1 MAKEIKFNEEAR
13 KGMEAGINKLSNTVK
28 VTLGPKGRNVVLDK
42 KFGSPLITNDGV
54 TIAREIELEDPYEN
68 MGAQLV
74 KEVATKTNDVAG
86 DGTTTATLLAQAI
99 IREGLK
105 NVAAG
110 ANPMIIQKGIKKAV
124 DKAVEGIKEFSKPVE
139 TKESIAQVASISAA
153 DEEVGKLISDA
164 MEKVGKDGVITVEES
179 RSMGTTLEVLLFDG
193 DVLYFGHVGDSRIY
207 IKDDN
212 FRLLTK
218 DHSLVQYLYSS
229 GALTEEEVKNYNDKN
244 SILRAI
250 GMEKHVEVDVSSV
263 RIKPKDII
271 LVCSDGLT
279 NELDDDKI
287 SEMLD
292 FKYSAKEMVDNI
304 ISTVKNGLA
313 RDNVTVG
320 IFKNDE
326 EIIC

>member
-1 MAKEIKFNEEAR
+1 MSFYMSSDKGNVRKNNEDSFLFEHF
-13 KGMEAGINKLSNTVK
+13 EKLNI
-28 VTLGPKGRNVVLDK
+28 
-42 KFGSPLITNDGV
+42 LILADGV
-54 TIAREIELEDPYEN
+54 GGHEDGEIASGYAVNIVMEYIKSNYKLYSDYLHLLVDAFCEANKVIYEINLEKNSEEN
-68 MGAQLV
+68 
-74 KEVATKTNDVAG
+74 K
-86 DGTTTATLLAQAI
+86 
-99 IREGLK
+99 
-105 NVAAG
+105 
-110 ANPMIIQKGIKKAV
+110 
-124 DKAVEGIKEFSKPVE
+124 
-139 TKESIAQVASISAA
+139 ISNR
-153 DEEVGKLISDA
+153 L
-164 MEKVGKDGVITVEES
+164 
-179 RSMGTTLEVLLFDG
+179 MGTTLEVLLFDG

>member
-1 MAKEIKFNEEAR
+1 MSFYMDSDRGNVRQNNEDSFLFEQF
-13 KGMEAGINKLSNTVK
+13 EKLNI
-28 VTLGPKGRNVVLDK
+28 
-42 KFGSPLITNDGV
+42 LILADGV
-54 TIAREIELEDPYEN
+54 GGHEDGEIASGYAVNIVMEYIKSNYKLYSDYLHLLVDAFCEANKVIYEINLEKNSEEN
-68 MGAQLV
+68 
-74 KEVATKTNDVAG
+74 K
-86 DGTTTATLLAQAI
+86 
-99 IREGLK
+99 
-105 NVAAG
+105 
-110 ANPMIIQKGIKKAV
+110 
-124 DKAVEGIKEFSKPVE
+124 
-139 TKESIAQVASISAA
+139 ISNR
-153 DEEVGKLISDA
+153 L
-164 MEKVGKDGVITVEES
+164 
-179 RSMGTTLEVLLFDG
+179 MGTTLEVLLFDG

-207 IKDDN
+207 IKNDN

>member
-1 MAKEIKFNEEAR
+1 MSFYMDSDRGNVRQNNEDSFLFEQF
-13 KGMEAGINKLSNTVK
+13 EKLNI
-28 VTLGPKGRNVVLDK
+28 
-42 KFGSPLITNDGV
+42 LILADGV
-54 TIAREIELEDPYEN
+54 GGHEDGEIASGYAVNIVMEYIKSNYELYSDYLHLLVDAFCEANKVIYEINLEKNSEEN
-68 MGAQLV
+68 
-74 KEVATKTNDVAG
+74 K
-86 DGTTTATLLAQAI
+86 
-99 IREGLK
+99 
-105 NVAAG
+105 
-110 ANPMIIQKGIKKAV
+110 
-124 DKAVEGIKEFSKPVE
+124 
-139 TKESIAQVASISAA
+139 ISNR
-153 DEEVGKLISDA
+153 L
-164 MEKVGKDGVITVEES
+164 
-179 RSMGTTLEVLLFDG
+179 MGTTLEVLLFDG

>member
-1 MAKEIKFNEEAR
+1 MSFYMDSDKGNVRQNNEDSFLFEQF
-13 KGMEAGINKLSNTVK
+13 EKLNI
-28 VTLGPKGRNVVLDK
+28 
-42 KFGSPLITNDGV
+42 LILADGV
-54 TIAREIELEDPYEN
+54 GGHEDGEIASGYAVNIVMEYIKSNYKLYSDYLHLLVDAFCEANKVIYEINLEKNSEEN
-68 MGAQLV
+68 
-74 KEVATKTNDVAG
+74 K
-86 DGTTTATLLAQAI
+86 
-99 IREGLK
+99 
-105 NVAAG
+105 
-110 ANPMIIQKGIKKAV
+110 
-124 DKAVEGIKEFSKPVE
+124 
-139 TKESIAQVASISAA
+139 ISNR
-153 DEEVGKLISDA
+153 L
-164 MEKVGKDGVITVEES
+164 
-179 RSMGTTLEVLLFDG
+179 MGTTLEVLLFDG

-218 DHSLVQYLYSS
+218 DHSLVQHLYSS

>member
-1 MAKEIKFNEEAR
+1 MYKRQDSDRGNVRQNNEDSFLFEQF
-13 KGMEAGINKLSNTVK
+13 EKLNI
-28 VTLGPKGRNVVLDK
+28 
-42 KFGSPLITNDGV
+42 LILADGV
-54 TIAREIELEDPYEN
+54 GGHEDGEIASGYAVNIVMEYIKSNYKLYSDYLHLLVDAFCEANKVIYEINLEKNSGEN
-68 MGAQLV
+68 
-74 KEVATKTNDVAG
+74 K
-86 DGTTTATLLAQAI
+86 
-99 IREGLK
+99 
-105 NVAAG
+105 
-110 ANPMIIQKGIKKAV
+110 
-124 DKAVEGIKEFSKPVE
+124 
-139 TKESIAQVASISAA
+139 ISNR
-153 DEEVGKLISDA
+153 L
-164 MEKVGKDGVITVEES
+164 
-179 RSMGTTLEVLLFDG
+179 MGTTLEVLLFDG

>member
-1 MAKEIKFNEEAR
+1 MDSDRGNVRQNNEDSFLFEQF
-13 KGMEAGINKLSNTVK
+13 EKLNI
-28 VTLGPKGRNVVLDK
+28 
-42 KFGSPLITNDGV
+42 LILADGV
-54 TIAREIELEDPYEN
+54 GGHEDGEIASGYAVNIVMEYIKSNYKLYSDYLHLLVDAFCEANKVIYEINLEKNSEEN
-68 MGAQLV
+68 
-74 KEVATKTNDVAG
+74 K
-86 DGTTTATLLAQAI
+86 
-99 IREGLK
+99 
-105 NVAAG
+105 
-110 ANPMIIQKGIKKAV
+110 
-124 DKAVEGIKEFSKPVE
+124 
-139 TKESIAQVASISAA
+139 ISNR
-153 DEEVGKLISDA
+153 L
-164 MEKVGKDGVITVEES
+164 
-179 RSMGTTLEVLLFDG
+179 MGTTLEVLLFDG

-313 RDNVTVG
+313 RDNVSVG

>member
-1 MAKEIKFNEEAR
+1 MSFYMDSDKGNVRQNNEDSFLFEQF
-13 KGMEAGINKLSNTVK
+13 EKLNI
-28 VTLGPKGRNVVLDK
+28 
-42 KFGSPLITNDGV
+42 LILADGV
-54 TIAREIELEDPYEN
+54 GGHEDGEIASSYAVNIVMEYIKSNYKLYSDYLHLLVDAFCDANKVIYEINLEKNSGEN
-68 MGAQLV
+68 
-74 KEVATKTNDVAG
+74 K
-86 DGTTTATLLAQAI
+86 
-99 IREGLK
+99 
-105 NVAAG
+105 
-110 ANPMIIQKGIKKAV
+110 
-124 DKAVEGIKEFSKPVE
+124 
-139 TKESIAQVASISAA
+139 ISNR
-153 DEEVGKLISDA
+153 L
-164 MEKVGKDGVITVEES
+164 
-179 RSMGTTLEVLLFDG
+179 MGTTLEVLLFDG

>member
-1 MAKEIKFNEEAR
+1 MSFYMDSDRGNVRQNNEDSFLFEQF
-13 KGMEAGINKLSNTVK
+13 EKLNI
-28 VTLGPKGRNVVLDK
+28 
-42 KFGSPLITNDGV
+42 LILADGV
-54 TIAREIELEDPYEN
+54 GGHEDGEIASSYAVNIVMEYIKSNYKLYSDYLHLLVDAFCDANKVIYEINLEKNSGEN
-68 MGAQLV
+68 
-74 KEVATKTNDVAG
+74 K
-86 DGTTTATLLAQAI
+86 
-99 IREGLK
+99 
-105 NVAAG
+105 
-110 ANPMIIQKGIKKAV
+110 
-124 DKAVEGIKEFSKPVE
+124 
-139 TKESIAQVASISAA
+139 ISNR
-153 DEEVGKLISDA
+153 L
-164 MEKVGKDGVITVEES
+164 
-179 RSMGTTLEVLLFDG
+179 MGTTLEVLLFDG

>member
-1 MAKEIKFNEEAR
+1 MDSDRGNVRQNNEDSFLFEQF
-13 KGMEAGINKLSNTVK
+13 EKLNI
-28 VTLGPKGRNVVLDK
+28 
-42 KFGSPLITNDGV
+42 LILADGV
-54 TIAREIELEDPYEN
+54 GGHEDGEIASGYAVNIVMEYIKSNYKLYSDYLHLLVDAFCEANKVIYEINLEKNSEEN
-68 MGAQLV
+68 
-74 KEVATKTNDVAG
+74 K
-86 DGTTTATLLAQAI
+86 
-99 IREGLK
+99 
-105 NVAAG
+105 
-110 ANPMIIQKGIKKAV
+110 
-124 DKAVEGIKEFSKPVE
+124 
-139 TKESIAQVASISAA
+139 ISNR
-153 DEEVGKLISDA
+153 L
-164 MEKVGKDGVITVEES
+164 
-179 RSMGTTLEVLLFDG
+179 MGTTLEVLLFDG

-250 GMEKHVEVDVSSV
+250 GMEKHIEVDVSSV

>member
-1 MAKEIKFNEEAR
+1 MSFYMDSDRGNVRQNNEDSFLFEQF
-13 KGMEAGINKLSNTVK
+13 EKLNI
-28 VTLGPKGRNVVLDK
+28 
-42 KFGSPLITNDGV
+42 LILADGV
-54 TIAREIELEDPYEN
+54 GGHEDGEIASGYAVNIVMEYIKSNYKLYSDYLHLLVDAFCEANKVIYEINLEKNSEEN
-68 MGAQLV
+68 
-74 KEVATKTNDVAG
+74 K
-86 DGTTTATLLAQAI
+86 
-99 IREGLK
+99 
-105 NVAAG
+105 
-110 ANPMIIQKGIKKAV
+110 
-124 DKAVEGIKEFSKPVE
+124 
-139 TKESIAQVASISAA
+139 ISNR
-153 DEEVGKLISDA
+153 L
-164 MEKVGKDGVITVEES
+164 
-179 RSMGTTLEVLLFDG
+179 MGTTLEVLLFDG

-229 GALTEEEVKNYNDKN
+229 VALTEEEVKNYNDKN

>member
-1 MAKEIKFNEEAR
+1 MSFYMNSDKGNVRKNNEDSFLFEQF
-13 KGMEAGINKLSNTVK
+13 EKLNI
-28 VTLGPKGRNVVLDK
+28 
-42 KFGSPLITNDGV
+42 LILADGV
-54 TIAREIELEDPYEN
+54 GGHEDGEIASGYAVNIVMEYIKSNYKLYSDYLHLLVDAFCEANKVIYEINLEKNSEEN
-68 MGAQLV
+68 
-74 KEVATKTNDVAG
+74 K
-86 DGTTTATLLAQAI
+86 
-99 IREGLK
+99 
-105 NVAAG
+105 
-110 ANPMIIQKGIKKAV
+110 
-124 DKAVEGIKEFSKPVE
+124 
-139 TKESIAQVASISAA
+139 ISNR
-153 DEEVGKLISDA
+153 L
-164 MEKVGKDGVITVEES
+164 
-179 RSMGTTLEVLLFDG
+179 MGTTLEVLLFDG

>member
-1 MAKEIKFNEEAR
+1 MSFYMDSDRGNVRQNNEDSFLFEQF
-13 KGMEAGINKLSNTVK
+13 EKLNI
-28 VTLGPKGRNVVLDK
+28 
-42 KFGSPLITNDGV
+42 LILADGV
-54 TIAREIELEDPYEN
+54 GGHEDGEIASGYAVNIVMEYIKSNYKLYSDYLHLLVDAFCEANKVIYEINLEKNSEEN
-68 MGAQLV
+68 
-74 KEVATKTNDVAG
+74 K
-86 DGTTTATLLAQAI
+86 
-99 IREGLK
+99 
-105 NVAAG
+105 
-110 ANPMIIQKGIKKAV
+110 
-124 DKAVEGIKEFSKPVE
+124 
-139 TKESIAQVASISAA
+139 ISNR
-153 DEEVGKLISDA
+153 L
-164 MEKVGKDGVITVEES
+164 
-179 RSMGTTLEVLLFDG
+179 MGTTLEVLLFDG

-250 GMEKHVEVDVSSV
+250 GMEKHIEVDVSSV

>member
-1 MAKEIKFNEEAR
+1 MSFYMDSDRGNVRQNNEDSFLFEQF
-13 KGMEAGINKLSNTVK
+13 EKLNI
-28 VTLGPKGRNVVLDK
+28 
-42 KFGSPLITNDGV
+42 LILADGV
-54 TIAREIELEDPYEN
+54 GGHEDGEIASGYAVNIVMEYIKSNYKLYSDYLHLLVDAFCEANKVIYEINLEKNSEEN
-68 MGAQLV
+68 
-74 KEVATKTNDVAG
+74 K
-86 DGTTTATLLAQAI
+86 
-99 IREGLK
+99 
-105 NVAAG
+105 
-110 ANPMIIQKGIKKAV
+110 
-124 DKAVEGIKEFSKPVE
+124 
-139 TKESIAQVASISAA
+139 ISNR
-153 DEEVGKLISDA
+153 L
-164 MEKVGKDGVITVEES
+164 
-179 RSMGTTLEVLLFDG
+179 MGTTLEVLLFDG

-326 EIIC
+326 ETLC

>member
-1 MAKEIKFNEEAR
+1 MDSDKGNVRQNNEDSFLFEQF
-13 KGMEAGINKLSNTVK
+13 EKLNI
-28 VTLGPKGRNVVLDK
+28 
-42 KFGSPLITNDGV
+42 LILADGV
-54 TIAREIELEDPYEN
+54 GGHEDGEIASGYAVNIVMEYIKSNYKLYSDYLHLLVDAFCEANKVIYEINLEKNSEEN
-68 MGAQLV
+68 
-74 KEVATKTNDVAG
+74 K
-86 DGTTTATLLAQAI
+86 
-99 IREGLK
+99 
-105 NVAAG
+105 
-110 ANPMIIQKGIKKAV
+110 
-124 DKAVEGIKEFSKPVE
+124 
-139 TKESIAQVASISAA
+139 ISNR
-153 DEEVGKLISDA
+153 L
-164 MEKVGKDGVITVEES
+164 
-179 RSMGTTLEVLLFDG
+179 MGTTLEVLLFDG
-193 DVLYFGHVGDSRIY
+193 DILYFGHVGDSRIY
-207 IKDDN
+207 IKNDN

>member
-1 MAKEIKFNEEAR
+1 MSFYMDSDRGNVRQNNEDSFLFEQF
-13 KGMEAGINKLSNTVK
+13 EKLNI
-28 VTLGPKGRNVVLDK
+28 
-42 KFGSPLITNDGV
+42 LILADGV
-54 TIAREIELEDPYEN
+54 GGHEDGEIASGYAVNIVMEYIKSNYKLYSDYLHLLVDAFCEANKVIYEINLEKNSEEN
-68 MGAQLV
+68 
-74 KEVATKTNDVAG
+74 K
-86 DGTTTATLLAQAI
+86 
-99 IREGLK
+99 
-105 NVAAG
+105 
-110 ANPMIIQKGIKKAV
+110 
-124 DKAVEGIKEFSKPVE
+124 
-139 TKESIAQVASISAA
+139 ISNR
-153 DEEVGKLISDA
+153 L
-164 MEKVGKDGVITVEES
+164 
-179 RSMGTTLEVLLFDG
+179 MGTTLEVLLFDG

-320 IFKNDE
+320 I
-326 EIIC
+326 IC

>member
-1 MAKEIKFNEEAR
+1 MSFYMSSDKGNVRKNNEDSFLFETY
-13 KGMEAGINKLSNTVK
+13 EKLNI
-28 VTLGPKGRNVVLDK
+28 
-42 KFGSPLITNDGV
+42 LILADGV
-54 TIAREIELEDPYEN
+54 GGHEDGEIASSYAVNIVMKYIKSNYKLYSDYLHLLVDAFCEANKVIYEINLEKNSGEN
-68 MGAQLV
+68 KMSNRL
-74 KEVATKTNDVAG
+74 
-86 DGTTTATLLAQAI
+86 
-99 IREGLK
+99 
-105 NVAAG
+105 
-110 ANPMIIQKGIKKAV
+110 
-124 DKAVEGIKEFSKPVE
+124 
-139 TKESIAQVASISAA
+139 
-153 DEEVGKLISDA
+153 
-164 MEKVGKDGVITVEES
+164 
-179 RSMGTTLEVLLFDG
+179 MGTTLEVLLFDE
-193 DVLYFGHVGDSRIY
+193 DILCFGHVGDSRIY

-279 NELDDDKI
+279 NELDDNKI

>member
-1 MAKEIKFNEEAR
+1 MSFYMDSDRGNVRQNNEDSFLFEQF
-13 KGMEAGINKLSNTVK
+13 EKLNI
-28 VTLGPKGRNVVLDK
+28 
-42 KFGSPLITNDGV
+42 LILADGV
-54 TIAREIELEDPYEN
+54 GGHEDGEIASGYAVNIVMEYIKSNYKLYSDYLHLLVDAFCEANKVIYEINLEKNSEEN
-68 MGAQLV
+68 
-74 KEVATKTNDVAG
+74 K
-86 DGTTTATLLAQAI
+86 
-99 IREGLK
+99 
-105 NVAAG
+105 
-110 ANPMIIQKGIKKAV
+110 
-124 DKAVEGIKEFSKPVE
+124 
-139 TKESIAQVASISAA
+139 ISNR
-153 DEEVGKLISDA
+153 L
-164 MEKVGKDGVITVEES
+164 
-179 RSMGTTLEVLLFDG
+179 MGTTLEFLLFDG

>member
-1 MAKEIKFNEEAR
+1 MSFYMDSDRGNVRQNNEDSFLFEQF
-13 KGMEAGINKLSNTVK
+13 EKLNI
-28 VTLGPKGRNVVLDK
+28 
-42 KFGSPLITNDGV
+42 LILADGV
-54 TIAREIELEDPYEN
+54 GGHEDGEIASDYAVNIVMEYIKSNYKLYSDYLHLLVDAFCEANKVIYEINLEKNSGEN
-68 MGAQLV
+68 
-74 KEVATKTNDVAG
+74 K
-86 DGTTTATLLAQAI
+86 
-99 IREGLK
+99 
-105 NVAAG
+105 
-110 ANPMIIQKGIKKAV
+110 
-124 DKAVEGIKEFSKPVE
+124 
-139 TKESIAQVASISAA
+139 ISNR
-153 DEEVGKLISDA
+153 L
-164 MEKVGKDGVITVEES
+164 
-179 RSMGTTLEVLLFDG
+179 MGTTLEVLLFDG

>member
-1 MAKEIKFNEEAR
+1 MSFYMDSDRGNVRQNNEDSFLFEQF
-13 KGMEAGINKLSNTVK
+13 EKLNI
-28 VTLGPKGRNVVLDK
+28 
-42 KFGSPLITNDGV
+42 LILADGV
-54 TIAREIELEDPYEN
+54 GGHEDGEIASGYAVNIVMEYIKSNYKLYSDYLHLLVDAFCEANKVIYEINLEKNSGEN
-68 MGAQLV
+68 
-74 KEVATKTNDVAG
+74 K
-86 DGTTTATLLAQAI
+86 
-99 IREGLK
+99 
-105 NVAAG
+105 
-110 ANPMIIQKGIKKAV
+110 
-124 DKAVEGIKEFSKPVE
+124 
-139 TKESIAQVASISAA
+139 ISNR
-153 DEEVGKLISDA
+153 L
-164 MEKVGKDGVITVEES
+164 
-179 RSMGTTLEVLLFDG
+179 MGTTLEVLLFDG

>member
-1 MAKEIKFNEEAR
+1 MSFYMDSDRGNVRQNNEDSFLFEQF
-13 KGMEAGINKLSNTVK
+13 EKLNI
-28 VTLGPKGRNVVLDK
+28 
-42 KFGSPLITNDGV
+42 LILADGV
-54 TIAREIELEDPYEN
+54 GGHEDGEIASGYAVNIVMEYIKSNYKLYSDYLHLLVDAFCEANKVIYEINLEKN
-68 MGAQLV
+68 S
-74 KEVATKTNDVAG
+74 G
-86 DGTTTATLLAQAI
+86 D
-99 IREGLK
+99 EG
-105 NVAAG
+105 V
-110 ANPMIIQKGIKKAV
+110 
-124 DKAVEGIKEFSKPVE
+124 SKR
-139 TKESIAQVASISAA
+139 
-153 DEEVGKLISDA
+153 L
-164 MEKVGKDGVITVEES
+164 
-179 RSMGTTLEVLLFDG
+179 MGTTLEVLLIDG
-193 DVLYFGHVGDSRIY
+193 DILYFGHVGDSRIY

>member
-1 MAKEIKFNEEAR
+1 MSFYMDSDRGNVRQNNEDSFLFEQF
-13 KGMEAGINKLSNTVK
+13 EKLNI
-28 VTLGPKGRNVVLDK
+28 
-42 KFGSPLITNDGV
+42 LILADGV
-54 TIAREIELEDPYEN
+54 GGHEDGEIASGYAVNIVMEYIKSNYKLYSDYLHLLVDAFCEANKVIYEINLEKNSEEN
-68 MGAQLV
+68 
-74 KEVATKTNDVAG
+74 K
-86 DGTTTATLLAQAI
+86 
-99 IREGLK
+99 
-105 NVAAG
+105 
-110 ANPMIIQKGIKKAV
+110 
-124 DKAVEGIKEFSKPVE
+124 
-139 TKESIAQVASISAA
+139 ISNR
-153 DEEVGKLISDA
+153 L
-164 MEKVGKDGVITVEES
+164 
-179 RSMGTTLEVLLFDG
+179 MGTTLEVLLFDG
-193 DVLYFGHVGDSRIY
+193 DILYFGHVGDSRIY
-207 IKDDN
+207 IKNDN

>member
-1 MAKEIKFNEEAR
+1 MSFYMDSDRGNVRQNNEDSFLFEQF
-13 KGMEAGINKLSNTVK
+13 EKLNI
-28 VTLGPKGRNVVLDK
+28 
-42 KFGSPLITNDGV
+42 LILADGV
-54 TIAREIELEDPYEN
+54 GGHEDGEIASGYAVNIVMEYIKSTEEN
-68 MGAQLV
+68 
-74 KEVATKTNDVAG
+74 K
-86 DGTTTATLLAQAI
+86 
-99 IREGLK
+99 
-105 NVAAG
+105 
-110 ANPMIIQKGIKKAV
+110 
-124 DKAVEGIKEFSKPVE
+124 
-139 TKESIAQVASISAA
+139 ISNR
-153 DEEVGKLISDA
+153 L
-164 MEKVGKDGVITVEES
+164 
-179 RSMGTTLEVLLFDG
+179 MGTTLEVLLFDG

>member
-1 MAKEIKFNEEAR
+1 MSFYMDSDRGNVRQNNEDSFLFEQF
-13 KGMEAGINKLSNTVK
+13 EKLNI
-28 VTLGPKGRNVVLDK
+28 
-42 KFGSPLITNDGV
+42 LILADGV
-54 TIAREIELEDPYEN
+54 GGHEDGEIASSYAVNIVMEYIKSNYKLYSDYLHLLVDAFCEANKVIYEINLEKNSEEN
-68 MGAQLV
+68 
-74 KEVATKTNDVAG
+74 K
-86 DGTTTATLLAQAI
+86 
-99 IREGLK
+99 
-105 NVAAG
+105 
-110 ANPMIIQKGIKKAV
+110 
-124 DKAVEGIKEFSKPVE
+124 
-139 TKESIAQVASISAA
+139 ISNR
-153 DEEVGKLISDA
+153 L
-164 MEKVGKDGVITVEES
+164 
-179 RSMGTTLEVLLFDG
+179 MGTTLEVLLFDG

>member
-1 MAKEIKFNEEAR
+1 MSFYMSSDKGNVRKNNEDSFLFETY
-13 KGMEAGINKLSNTVK
+13 EKLNI
-28 VTLGPKGRNVVLDK
+28 
-42 KFGSPLITNDGV
+42 LILADGV
-54 TIAREIELEDPYEN
+54 GGHEDGEIASSYAVNIVMKYIKSNYKLYSDYLHLLVDAFCEANKVIYEINLEKNSEEN
-68 MGAQLV
+68 
-74 KEVATKTNDVAG
+74 K
-86 DGTTTATLLAQAI
+86 
-99 IREGLK
+99 
-105 NVAAG
+105 
-110 ANPMIIQKGIKKAV
+110 
-124 DKAVEGIKEFSKPVE
+124 
-139 TKESIAQVASISAA
+139 ISNR
-153 DEEVGKLISDA
+153 L
-164 MEKVGKDGVITVEES
+164 
-179 RSMGTTLEVLLFDG
+179 MGTTLEVLLFDG

>member
-1 MAKEIKFNEEAR
+1 MSFYMDSDRGNVRQNNEDSFLFEQF
-13 KGMEAGINKLSNTVK
+13 EKLNI
-28 VTLGPKGRNVVLDK
+28 
-42 KFGSPLITNDGV
+42 LILADGV
-54 TIAREIELEDPYEN
+54 GGHEDGEIASGYAVNIVMEYIKSNYKLYSDYSHLLVDAFCEANKVIYEINLEKNSGEN
-68 MGAQLV
+68 
-74 KEVATKTNDVAG
+74 K
-86 DGTTTATLLAQAI
+86 
-99 IREGLK
+99 
-105 NVAAG
+105 
-110 ANPMIIQKGIKKAV
+110 
-124 DKAVEGIKEFSKPVE
+124 
-139 TKESIAQVASISAA
+139 ISNR
-153 DEEVGKLISDA
+153 L
-164 MEKVGKDGVITVEES
+164 
-179 RSMGTTLEVLLFDG
+179 MGTTLEVLLFDG

>member
-1 MAKEIKFNEEAR
+1 MSFYMDSDRGNVRQNNEDSFLFEQF
-13 KGMEAGINKLSNTVK
+13 EKLNI
-28 VTLGPKGRNVVLDK
+28 
-42 KFGSPLITNDGV
+42 LILADGV
-54 TIAREIELEDPYEN
+54 GGHEDGEIASGYAVNIVMEYIKSNYKLYSDYLHLLVDAFCEANKVIYEINLEKNSGEN
-68 MGAQLV
+68 
-74 KEVATKTNDVAG
+74 K
-86 DGTTTATLLAQAI
+86 
-99 IREGLK
+99 
-105 NVAAG
+105 
-110 ANPMIIQKGIKKAV
+110 
-124 DKAVEGIKEFSKPVE
+124 
-139 TKESIAQVASISAA
+139 ISNR
-153 DEEVGKLISDA
+153 L
-164 MEKVGKDGVITVEES
+164 
-179 RSMGTTLEVLLFDG
+179 MGTTLEVLLFDG
-193 DVLYFGHVGDSRIY
+193 DVLYFGQVGDSRIY

>member
-1 MAKEIKFNEEAR
+1 MSFYMDSDRGNVRQNNEDSFLFEQF
-13 KGMEAGINKLSNTVK
+13 EKLNI
-28 VTLGPKGRNVVLDK
+28 
-42 KFGSPLITNDGV
+42 LILADGV
-54 TIAREIELEDPYEN
+54 GGHEDGEIASGYAVNIVMEYIKSNYKLYSDYLHLLVDAFCEANKVIYEINLEKNSEEN
-68 MGAQLV
+68 
-74 KEVATKTNDVAG
+74 K
-86 DGTTTATLLAQAI
+86 
-99 IREGLK
+99 
-105 NVAAG
+105 
-110 ANPMIIQKGIKKAV
+110 
-124 DKAVEGIKEFSKPVE
+124 
-139 TKESIAQVASISAA
+139 ISNR
-153 DEEVGKLISDA
+153 L
-164 MEKVGKDGVITVEES
+164 
-179 RSMGTTLEVLLFDG
+179 MGTTLEVLLFDG

-304 ISTVKNGLA
+304 ISTVTNGEA
-313 RDNVTVG
+313 KDNVTVG

-326 EIIC
+326 ETLC

>member
-1 MAKEIKFNEEAR
+1 MSFYMDSDRGNVRQNNEDSFLFEQF
-13 KGMEAGINKLSNTVK
+13 EKLNI
-28 VTLGPKGRNVVLDK
+28 
-42 KFGSPLITNDGV
+42 LILADGV
-54 TIAREIELEDPYEN
+54 GGHEDGEIASGYAVNIVMEYIKSNYKLYSDYLHLLVDAFCEANKVIYEINLEKNSEEN
-68 MGAQLV
+68 
-74 KEVATKTNDVAG
+74 K
-86 DGTTTATLLAQAI
+86 
-99 IREGLK
+99 
-105 NVAAG
+105 
-110 ANPMIIQKGIKKAV
+110 
-124 DKAVEGIKEFSKPVE
+124 
-139 TKESIAQVASISAA
+139 ISNR
-153 DEEVGKLISDA
+153 L
-164 MEKVGKDGVITVEES
+164 
-179 RSMGTTLEVLLFDG
+179 MGTTLEVLLFDG

-279 NELDDDKI
+279 NELDDGKI

>member
-1 MAKEIKFNEEAR
+1 MSFYMDSDRGNVRENNEDSFLFEQF
-13 KGMEAGINKLSNTVK
+13 EKLNI
-28 VTLGPKGRNVVLDK
+28 
-42 KFGSPLITNDGV
+42 LILADGV
-54 TIAREIELEDPYEN
+54 GGHEDGEIASSYAVNIVMEYIKSNYKLYSDYLHLLVDAFCEANKVIYEINLEKNSEEN
-68 MGAQLV
+68 
-74 KEVATKTNDVAG
+74 K
-86 DGTTTATLLAQAI
+86 
-99 IREGLK
+99 
-105 NVAAG
+105 
-110 ANPMIIQKGIKKAV
+110 
-124 DKAVEGIKEFSKPVE
+124 
-139 TKESIAQVASISAA
+139 ISNR
-153 DEEVGKLISDA
+153 L
-164 MEKVGKDGVITVEES
+164 
-179 RSMGTTLEVLLFDG
+179 MGTTLEVLLFDG

-250 GMEKHVEVDVSSV
+250 GMEKHVEVDVDSI
-263 RIKPKDII
+263 RIKPKDIV

>member
-1 MAKEIKFNEEAR
+1 MSFYMDSDRGNVRENNEDSFLFEQF
-13 KGMEAGINKLSNTVK
+13 EKLNI
-28 VTLGPKGRNVVLDK
+28 
-42 KFGSPLITNDGV
+42 LILADGV
-54 TIAREIELEDPYEN
+54 GGHEDGEIASGYAVNIVMEYIKSNYKLYSDYLHLLVDAFCDANKVIYEINLEKNSGEN
-68 MGAQLV
+68 
-74 KEVATKTNDVAG
+74 K
-86 DGTTTATLLAQAI
+86 
-99 IREGLK
+99 
-105 NVAAG
+105 
-110 ANPMIIQKGIKKAV
+110 
-124 DKAVEGIKEFSKPVE
+124 
-139 TKESIAQVASISAA
+139 ISNR
-153 DEEVGKLISDA
+153 L
-164 MEKVGKDGVITVEES
+164 
-179 RSMGTTLEVLLFDG
+179 MGTTLEVLLFDG

>member
-1 MAKEIKFNEEAR
+1 MSFYMDSDRGNVRENNEDSFLFEQF
-13 KGMEAGINKLSNTVK
+13 EKLNI
-28 VTLGPKGRNVVLDK
+28 
-42 KFGSPLITNDGV
+42 LILADGV
-54 TIAREIELEDPYEN
+54 GGHEDGEIASGYAVNIVMEYIKSNYKLYSDYLHLLVDAFCEANKVIYEINLEKNSEEN
-68 MGAQLV
+68 
-74 KEVATKTNDVAG
+74 K
-86 DGTTTATLLAQAI
+86 
-99 IREGLK
+99 
-105 NVAAG
+105 
-110 ANPMIIQKGIKKAV
+110 
-124 DKAVEGIKEFSKPVE
+124 
-139 TKESIAQVASISAA
+139 ISNR
-153 DEEVGKLISDA
+153 L
-164 MEKVGKDGVITVEES
+164 
-179 RSMGTTLEVLLFDG
+179 MGTTLEVLLFDG
-193 DVLYFGHVGDSRIY
+193 DILYFGHVGDSRIY
-207 IKDDN
+207 IKNDN

>member
-1 MAKEIKFNEEAR
+1 MSFYMDSDRGNVRQNNEDSFLFEQF
-13 KGMEAGINKLSNTVK
+13 EKLNI
-28 VTLGPKGRNVVLDK
+28 
-42 KFGSPLITNDGV
+42 LILADGV
-54 TIAREIELEDPYEN
+54 GGHEDGEIASGYAVNIVMEYIKSNYKLYSDYLHLLVDAFCEANKVIYEINLEKNSGEN
-68 MGAQLV
+68 
-74 KEVATKTNDVAG
+74 K
-86 DGTTTATLLAQAI
+86 
-99 IREGLK
+99 
-105 NVAAG
+105 
-110 ANPMIIQKGIKKAV
+110 
-124 DKAVEGIKEFSKPVE
+124 
-139 TKESIAQVASISAA
+139 ISNR
-153 DEEVGKLISDA
+153 L
-164 MEKVGKDGVITVEES
+164 
-179 RSMGTTLEVLLFDG
+179 MGTTLEVLLFDG

-218 DHSLVQYLYSS
+218 DHSLVQYLYLS

>member
-1 MAKEIKFNEEAR
+1 MSFYMDSDRGNVRQNNEDSFLFEQF
-13 KGMEAGINKLSNTVK
+13 EKLNI
-28 VTLGPKGRNVVLDK
+28 
-42 KFGSPLITNDGV
+42 LILADGV
-54 TIAREIELEDPYEN
+54 GGHEDGEIASGYAVNIVMEYIKSNYKLYSDYLHLLVDAFCEANKVIYEINLEKNSEEN
-68 MGAQLV
+68 
-74 KEVATKTNDVAG
+74 K
-86 DGTTTATLLAQAI
+86 
-99 IREGLK
+99 
-105 NVAAG
+105 
-110 ANPMIIQKGIKKAV
+110 
-124 DKAVEGIKEFSKPVE
+124 
-139 TKESIAQVASISAA
+139 ISNR
-153 DEEVGKLISDA
+153 L
-164 MEKVGKDGVITVEES
+164 
-179 RSMGTTLEVLLFDG
+179 MGTTLEVLLFDG

-271 LVCSDGLT
+271 LVCSYGLT